1 MNSRIINVFEIGEKG
16 KGRLSFG
23 EVREAI
29 SF

>member
-1 MNSRIINVFEIGEKG
+1 MSSEIINVFEIGEKG

-23 EVREAI
+23 ETREVI

>member
-1 MNSRIINVFEIGEKG
+1 MSSKIINVFEIGEKG

-23 EVREAI
+23 EAREVI